1 MGKEN
6 VKELKKEIKEIKKEY
21 KDKKL
26 IINKKAKEDLEENKY
41 DYKLKKMNLKKPLKS
56 EKNKIK
62 IEKRKTNKI
71 KNEPP
76 KRSLLEEL
84 GSAIT
89 HGIGAL
95 IGVLFLFLMLKK
107 SNDSWRVI
115 VSIVYGLCFFLQMLF
130 SCLYH
135 SFKRES
141 TVKRIFRRF
150 DYLSIYLQIGGTFAP
165 IYLVYMQ
172 EKMWG
177 YPTGLIFFI
186 IQWAFIILGITLV
199 SVFGPG
205 RNRWIHFTL
214 YFCIGW
220 SGLIFLPFMIENDLN
235 LFLWILGGGLAYTI
249 GMIPFA
255 AFKKTAGAHFIWHF
269 FVLLGAILQFIG
281 IYFYIL

>member
-1 MGKEN
+1 MEKEN

-89 HGIGAL
+89 DGIGAL

-150 DYLSIYLQIGGTFAP
+150 DYLSIYLQIGGTFTP

-255 AFKKTAGAHFIWHF
+255 AFKKKSGAHFIWHF